1 MAGQTSPTNSR
12 NPARARWVALGV
24 LLALAAVLAGWW
36 GGGGRAT
43 VLRPRGSTPTASVAR
58 LPRAPDLEVSL
69 YPGYRA
75 AGSER
80 VRLSV
85 LWADRPVVVNFLA
98 GLCPPCR
105 AELPAFQR
113 LYLARGGGERFH
125 LIGVD
130 IGPFIGLGSQEDGRA
145 LLRELGVTF
154 PAGTVADAQAVRRY
168 QIVGMPTTVFIARG
182 GRIWRRHTG
191 LLTAGQMEELLTGLL
206 QASKGP

>member
-1 MAGQTSPTNSR
+1 MAGRTSSTNSR
-12 NPARARWVALGV
+12 NPARARWAALGL

-36 GGGGRAT
+36 GGGGRET
-43 VLRPRGSTPTASVAR
+43 ILRLRGSTPTAAVAQ

-69 YPGYRA
+69 YPGSRA

-80 VRLSV
+80 VRLSA
-85 LWADRPVVVNFLA
+85 LWADRPVIVNFLA

-113 LYLARGGGERFH
+113 LYVSRGGGQRFH
-125 LIGVD
+125 LVGVD

-154 PAGTVADAQAVRRY
+154 PAGTVSDAQAVRRY

-182 GRIWRRHTG
+182 GGIWRRHTG
-191 LLTAGQMEELLTGLL
+191 LLTAGQMEELLAGLL
-206 QASKGP
+206 EASRAP